1 MSAAGPAVP
10 IAWGVWMRR
19 RHSRA
24 LLPGLVL
31 GTILAASLGAG
42 VLSRVTPDQIALGA
56 PFTPPAAR
64 HVLGLDEAGR
74 DVFARILYGGRV
86 TLAISF
92 SAMAGAAAA
101 GVFLGMAAGYFRG
114 IAETAIG
121 RLGDVVLSFPPI
133 ILAMAIVAF
142 VGSTPLHLA
151 LVIAILYVPRFI
163 RIAQAAVQV
172 IMSTQYVE
180 AAHAMGAP
188 VRRIFARVLLPN
200 ILGPVMVQF
209 SLGVGHAI
217 LLETGLSFVGLGPPP
232 PTPSWGRMIYD
243 AQRYMALQPLLIVW
257 PSLAIAG
264 SVIAL
269 NLLGDAVRDVLD
281 PRLRRSVR
289 AVDRR

>member
-10 IAWGVWMRR
+10 IAWGGWMRR
-19 RHSRA
+19 RHPRA

-31 GTILAASLGAG
+31 GAILAASLGAG
-42 VLSRVTPDQIALGA
+42 VLSRATPDQIALGA
-56 PFTPPAAR
+56 PFTPPAAQ
-64 HVLGLDEAGR
+64 HFLGLDEAGR
-74 DVFARILYGGRV
+74 DVFTRILYGGRV

-92 SAMAGAAAA
+92 GAMAGAAAA

-114 IAETAIG
+114 TAETAIG

-142 VGSTPLHLA
+142 VGSTPVHLA

-264 SVIAL
+264 SVITL